1 MNIRDLRYIVAF
13 ADVGHFRRAAER
25 CFVSQPTLSSQVR
38 KVEEELGVVLFERS
52 NKWVRLTPIGE
63 QVVEKAR
70 EALRIVGEIEEVAQ
84 DFRDPNVG
92 SLRVG
97 IIPTIGPYLIPLVI
111 EALQEELPQLQ
122 IIFFEEITEMLL
134 QRLRG
139 GEIDAAFVATA
150 SEEPGLVEVPL
161 YEEPFL
167 LAVPGTHALADRA
180 VVPLEAIDMDEVL
193 LLTDGHCFRDQVLD
207 ACNASS
213 SLRSINMRATSL
225 ETVLA
230 LVAAGE
236 GVTLVPALARARG
249 AIDERIALCQ
259 IDSERARRAVRLL
272 YRAPFPRKIAIE
284 RLAETVRSC
293 MPATVRPIG

>member
-1 MNIRDLRYIVAF
+1 MNIRDLRYIVAL

-63 QVVEKAR
+63 QVVDKAR

-122 IIFFEEITEMLL
+122 IVFFEEITEMLL

-150 SEEPGLVEVPL
+150 SEELGLVEVPL

-180 VVPLEAIDMDEVL
+180 VVKLEAIDMDEVL

-213 SLRSINMRATSL
+213 SLRSINMRATSQK
-225 ETVLA
+225 
-230 LVAAGE
+230 
-236 GVTLVPALARARG
+236 RCWRW
-249 AIDERIALCQ
+249 
-259 IDSERARRAVRLL
+259 
-272 YRAPFPRKIAIE
+272 
-284 RLAETVRSC
+284 
-293 MPATVRPIG
+293 

>member
-1 MNIRDLRYIVAF
+1 MNIRDLRYIVAL

-25 CFVSQPTLSSQVR
+25 CFVNQPTLSSQVR

-63 QVVEKAR
+63 QVVDKAR
-70 EALRIVGEIEEVAQ
+70 EALRILGEIEEVAQ
-84 DFRDPNVG
+84 DSRDPNVG

-97 IIPTIGPYLIPLVI
+97 IIPYLIPLVI

-122 IIFFEEITEMLL
+122 IVFFEEITEMLL

-150 SEEPGLVEVPL
+150 SEEPSLVELPL

-167 LAVPGTHALADRA
+167 LAVPGTHALPDRA
-180 VVPLEAIDMDEVL
+180 VVPLETIDTDEVL

-236 GVTLVPALARARG
+236 GVTLVPALAGARG

>member
-1 MNIRDLRYIVAF
+1 MNIRDLRYIVAL

-63 QVVEKAR
+63 QVVDKAR

-122 IIFFEEITEMLL
+122 IVFFEEITEMLL

-150 SEEPGLVEVPL
+150 SEELG
-161 YEEPFL
+161 F
-167 LAVPGTHALADRA
+167 G
-180 VVPLEAIDMDEVL
+180 
-193 LLTDGHCFRDQVLD
+193 
-207 ACNASS
+207 
-213 SLRSINMRATSL
+213 
-225 ETVLA
+225 
-230 LVAAGE
+230 
-236 GVTLVPALARARG
+236 
-249 AIDERIALCQ
+249 
-259 IDSERARRAVRLL
+259 
-272 YRAPFPRKIAIE
+272 
-284 RLAETVRSC
+284 
-293 MPATVRPIG
+293 